1 MTVDYFSS
9 SSTFGL
15 PLLRLLISSSST
27 NNRAHLTT
35 HRRRRLCSFLRYSS
49 IDGLSLLAG
58 RRRCYCCSSSVAAL
72 AMRMK
77 FGSSVSRLRRLS
89 IRRCCSF
96 PAQSVRQGCSYI
108 RCVGIHTFPLS
119 KLSTSTQPTDQPRMH
134 QKGGEEDA
142 DDDAAVEAGMDG
154 RTDGWTKNKNRV
166 DVNDS
171 THRRSSE

>member
-1 MTVDYFSS
+1 MSRRPLHTATHLSRRRLPACLPALMTVDYFSS

-119 KLSTSTQPTDQPRMH
+119 KLSTSTQPTNPECIR
-134 QKGGEEDA
+134 KVG
-142 DDDAAVEAGMDG
+142 
-154 RTDGWTKNKNRV
+154 NK
-166 DVNDS
+166 
-171 THRRSSE
+171 TTTTQQ